1 MANDYL
7 IHTALNMAPTD
18 LIAALFEYV
27 GLHVEFHDYS
37 EEGVVFART
46 PDGSPVYWHIWCK
59 PISEERY
66 TRFGNA
72 FGIACTHSLRMP
84 DAGDVVAQVV
94 AYYLNNVETD
104 SLVTNEDV
112 PILLLKEGTL
122 YYTQWGE
129 AFLSAIDR
137 PSDWADLEAI
147 LNDAG

>member
-7 IHTALNMAPTD
+7 VHTGLTMAPVD
-18 LIAALFEYV
+18 LVAALFDYV
-27 GLHVEFHDYS
+27 GLQAEFHDHPD
-37 EEGVVFART
+37 EGVVFART

-66 TRFGNA
+66 NRFGNA
-72 FGIACTHSLRMP
+72 FGIMCSHSLRMP
-84 DAGDVVAQVV
+84 DTGDLVAQVV
-94 AYYLNNVETD
+94 AYYLSNVETD

-112 PILLLKEGTL
+112 PLLLLKEGTL
-122 YYTQWGE
+122 YYNDWGE
-129 AFLSAIDR
+129 GFLSDINR